1 MDIALRWTS
10 VSRCCS
16 PKLQRLVFGEDVGGA
31 ALEVLLPLVDSHH
44 HGEELLVC
52 GELLVPHPQGLA
64 EVCHR
69 VAVLDEDDADASVA
83 SIGLDSEGALE
94 VGQGEHGRGDHGR
107 L

>member
-1 MDIALRWTS
+1 M
-10 VSRCCS
+10 
-16 PKLQRLVFGEDVGGA
+16 FGEDVEGA

-44 HGEELLVC
+44 HGEELLLVC

-64 EVCHR
+64 EVRHR